1 MQLQIRE
8 RIADWIYRAKAPE
21 VPPVVLVQRR
31 IYIVPTRHGYLF
43 GFILLLLLLAS
54 INYQISL
61 GYLLVF
67 LLASIGGMG
76 MLHTWRNL
84 AQLSLAPGR
93 AEPVFAGDTARFT
106 LRLTDSTLAR
116 FSIAVRRSGGE
127 AEYADVPP
135 GGNTAVTLPV
145 AAARRGWL
153 SCGRLEIFT
162 HYPFGLFHAW
172 SYVDF
177 GMRCLVYPRP
187 DPGAGALPVDVAMH
201 GEGTS
206 LIPGEDE
213 FHALRGWRPTDSP
226 RHIAWKALARE
237 QGLMSKEFMSTASAD
252 LWLSWDHFTGLGTEE
267 RLSRLTFW
275 VLEADRLGLAWG
287 LSLPGTR
294 LPLGAGDAHRLASL
308 EALALFQIADP
319 NTSKTA

>member
-21 VPPVVLVQRR
+21 TPPVVLVQRR

-43 GFILLLLLLAS
+43 AFILLLLLLAS
-54 INYQISL
+54 INYQLSL

-67 LLASIGGMG
+67 LLASVGGMG

-84 AQLSLAPGR
+84 AQLSLSPGR
-93 AEPVFAGDTARFT
+93 AEPVFAGDTAHFS
-106 LRLTDSTLAR
+106 LNVGDSLLPRYAV
-116 FSIAVRRSGGE
+116 AVRRAGGD
-127 AEYADVPP
+127 AEYADVPQ
-135 GGNTAVTLPV
+135 GGSTTVRLPV
-145 AAARRGWL
+145 AASRRGWL
-153 SCGRLEIFT
+153 TCGRLEIFT

-172 SYVDF
+172 AYVDF

-187 DPGAGALPVDVAMH
+187 DPGAGPLPVEASQH

-206 LIPGEDE
+206 LMPGEDE

-237 QGLMSKEFMSTASAD
+237 QGLLSKEFMSTASSD
-252 LWLSWDHFTGLGTEE
+252 LWLSWDHFPGLGTEE
-267 RLSRLTFW
+267 RLSRLAFW

-287 LSLPGTR
+287 LRLPGTR
-294 LPLGAGDAHRLASL
+294 IALNAGDAHRMACL
-308 EALALFQIADP
+308 EALALYQIEAP
-319 NTSKTA
+319 AP

>member
-1 MQLQIRE
+1 MQLHLRE

-21 VPPVVLVQRR
+21 TPPVVLVQRR

-43 GFILLLLLLAS
+43 AFILVLLLLAS

-67 LLASIGGMG
+67 LLASIGGTG

-93 AEPVFAGDTARFT
+93 VEPVFAGDTAQFT
-106 LRLTDSTLAR
+106 LRLGDTTLPR
-116 FSIAVRRSGGE
+116 FSVAVRRSQGE
-127 AEYADVPP
+127 AEYADVPQA
-135 GGNTAVTLPV
+135 GTATVALPV
-145 AAARRGWL
+145 AAEKRGWL
-153 SCGRLEIFT
+153 SLGRLEIFT

-177 GMRCLVYPRP
+177 GTRCLVYPRP
-187 DPGAGALPVDVAMH
+187 DPGAGPLPVEASQH
-201 GEGTS
+201 GDGTS
-206 LIPGEDE
+206 MIPGEDE

-237 QGLMSKEFMSTASAD
+237 QGLLSKEFMSTASSD
-252 LWLSWDHFTGLGTEE
+252 LWLAWEHFPSLGTEE
-267 RLSRLTFW
+267 RLSKLTFW

-287 LSLPGTR
+287 LKLPGVNI
-294 LPLGAGDAHRLASL
+294 PLNGGDAHRLACL
-308 EALALFQIADP
+308 EALALFQIGPA
-319 NTSKTA
+319 AA